1 MSEASVIPVEVFKP
15 AVLLLI
21 GKDEGELR
29 NMFMRVTR
37 ESNFSPFGVT
47 RKYFFGEFM
56 KCCFGKTDSAGFT
69 YVMEGVNAIVVYLPE
84 PDNNALVHEL
94 VHAADLIMDN
104 AGIRDASPS
113 EVRAYLVQYLFGKIV
128 KG

>member
-1 MSEASVIPVEVFKP
+1 MSEARVIPIEVFKS
-15 AVLLLI
+15 AVILLI

-29 NMFMRVTR
+29 NVFMHVTR

-56 KCCFGKTDSAGFT
+56 KCCFGKMDSAGFT

-84 PDNNALVHEL
+84 LNNNALVHEL

-104 AGIRDASPS
+104 AGIRDANPS
-113 EVRAYLVQYLFGKIV
+113 ELRAYLVEYLFGKIA

>member
-1 MSEASVIPVEVFKP
+1 MSDACVIPVEVFKS
-15 AVLLLI
+15 AVILLI

-29 NMFMRVTR
+29 NMFMHVTR
-37 ESNFSPFGVT
+37 ESNFSRFGVT

-56 KCCFGKTDSAGFT
+56 RCCFEEKDSSGFA
-69 YVMEGVNAIVVYLPE
+69 YVMDGVNAIVVYLPE
-84 PDNNALVHEL
+84 MDNKVLVHEL

-104 AGIRDASPS
+104 AGIRDTNPS
-113 EVRAYLVQYLFGKIV
+113 ELRAYLVEYLFGKIV